1 MKKTKAIHI
10 GIIILG
16 IIFISISSFHSNV
29 WFDES
34 YSVAL
39 CEHSFKEIWQIG
51 GNDVHPVLYYMLLHI
66 LYLIFVY
73 FSTKSSATYVLS
85 ASAYTMV

>member
-1 MKKTKAIHI
+1 MKFKMKKTKAIHI

-51 GNDVHPVLYYMLLHI
+51 E
-66 LYLIFVY
+66 
-73 FSTKSSATYVLS
+73 
-85 ASAYTMV
+85 